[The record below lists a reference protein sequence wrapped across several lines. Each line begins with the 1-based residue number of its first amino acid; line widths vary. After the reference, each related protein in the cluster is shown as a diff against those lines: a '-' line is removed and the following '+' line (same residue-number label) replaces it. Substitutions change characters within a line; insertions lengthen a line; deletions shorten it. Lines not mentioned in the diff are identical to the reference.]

1 MHVWHVK
8 LDEVMIVFEK
18 FMENY
23 KVTTIF
29 TTKGLQINMVI
40 NVICPISTT

>member
-8 LDEVMIVFEK
+8 LDEVTIEVEK

-29 TTKGLQINMVI
+29 TTKGLQINMVM